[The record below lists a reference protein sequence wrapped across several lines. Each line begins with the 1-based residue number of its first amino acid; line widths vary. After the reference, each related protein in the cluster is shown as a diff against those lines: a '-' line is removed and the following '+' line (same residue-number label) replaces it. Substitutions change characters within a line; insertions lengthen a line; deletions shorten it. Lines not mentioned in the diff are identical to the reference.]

1 MTKQQ
6 LCRHMVHHFR
16 ARASAAGGRPL
27 SRADAQEFLEELQ
40 RICVRELASRGS
52 FSITGVVKLVMH
64 RRKERRGRDAV
75 SGRGF
80 VIPPRRVVRARI
92 SSLVRRVVEGPP

>member
-16 ARASAAGGRPL
+16 ARATAAGGRPL

-40 RICVRELASRGS
+40 RVCVCELASRGS
-52 FSITGVVKLVMH
+52 FSISGIVKLVMH
-64 RRKERRGRDAV
+64 RRPGRRGRDAV
-75 SGRGF
+75 SGHSI